1 MWNEIYCHVACV
13 IIINK
18 LKDDDCIEWEGDV
31 SQMTEMSKG
40 SVRKIT
46 MPLLCI
52 TVLVRWF
59 QINWSYTNQA
69 PRLRKTKT

>member
-40 SVRKIT
+40 SAEKNYIST
-46 MPLLCI
+46 FLHNSASKMIPNKLKLHKSSSEI
-52 TVLVRWF
+52 KE
-59 QINWSYTNQA
+59 N
-69 PRLRKTKT
+69 